1 MSFGIAL
8 RGGLAALC
16 LVSGTALS
24 PLMAFAA
31 GGTAPL
37 QIVVTKD
44 SQSLV
49 VYDGDTVVATSRVS
63 TGKKGHATPTGIFS
77 VLEKRRMHHSNIYS
91 NAPMPFMQR
100 LTWSGIALHASNS
113 VPSYPASHGC
123 VRLPNAFA
131 PELYK
136 MTTRGVHVIISDR
149 EVVPAEVSDAWLF
162 QPEKPAPQLLSDAT
176 LRLGMEHTGSVEVA
190 MNAAPSGAD
199 AAKVTTP
206 ASDEPPIRMLIT
218 RRGERETTA
227 ALQAVLHGLGYDAG
241 IADGVV
247 GPKTREAIRLFQG
260 RQGMMVTGKISDA
273 LVHAVYIAAGQP
285 EPGNAHLM
293 VRQNFAPLFDVP
305 VTIRDPAVALGTHFL
320 QFQDIDSASGKGR
333 WFGVTMDN
341 ALSTATKARLGITAD
356 ADQNATIAETLA
368 RITISADVRA
378 RIGALLAEGSSLT
391 ISDTGL
397 GPETGHGTDFVTL
410 TRPASKS

>member
-1 MSFGIAL
+1 MSFGTAL
-8 RGGLAALC
+8 RAGLVALC
-16 LVSGTALS
+16 LASGTALS
-24 PLMAFAA
+24 PVPALAA
-31 GGTAPL
+31 GGSAPL

-44 SQSLV
+44 TQSLV
-49 VYDGDTVVATSRVS
+49 VYDGDTIVATSRVS
-63 TGKKGHATPTGIFS
+63 TGKAGHATPTGIFS

-149 EVVPAEVSDAWLF
+149 QVVPSEISDPWLF

-190 MNAAPSGAD
+190 MIAPSAGAE
-199 AAKVTTP
+199 AAKVAAET
-206 ASDEPPIRMLIT
+206 DEPPIRMLIT

-227 ALQAVLHGLGYDAG
+227 ALQAALHGLGYDAG
-241 IADGVV
+241 AADGVV
-247 GPKTREAIRLFQG
+247 GPKTRAAIRLFQG
-260 RQGMMVTGKISDA
+260 RQGMVVTGKISDQ
-273 LVHAVYIAAGQP
+273 LVHAVYVAAGRP

-293 VRQNFAPLFDVP
+293 VRQKFAPLFDVP
-305 VTIRDPAVALGTHFL
+305 VTIRNPEVALGTHFL
-320 QFQDIDSASGKGR
+320 QFQDIDGKSGKGR
-333 WFGVTMDN
+333 WFGVTMDD

-356 ADQNATIAETLA
+356 AEPNTTLTQTLA
-368 RITISADVRA
+368 RIDIPADIRA
-378 RIGALLAEGSSLT
+378 RIDALLAEGSSLT

-397 GPETGHGTDFVTL
+397 GPETGKGTDFVTL
-410 TRPASKS
+410 TRSATKG